1 MRWGHDL
8 SRGGLQ
14 AGAPGQRRRGIDM
27 TMQVDLSKFRAAL
40 VAVKNQTKKPEA
52 DIVNRAMRDV
62 AFRSASFTPKA
73 TASSVRAA
81 LTNQNVSLLASL
93 AAIAC
98 NKKFGVKKWSR
109 VQHKEMMGRVLTRR
123 KAGLGAL
130 RAGWIPA
137 IQALGGSYRGAKLRA
152 GSASKGTAKKATINN
167 LFGTIKNTVITKN
180 YKGEE
185 QGVGSINIAVDA
197 LGKAIRFV
205 INDRQTYLD
214 RKRGIVTVL
223 KANSDK

>member
-1 MRWGHDL
+1 
-8 SRGGLQ
+8 
-14 AGAPGQRRRGIDM
+14 M
-27 TMQVDLSKFRAAL
+27 TMAVDLSKFRAAL

-73 TASSVRAA
+73 TASSINSA
-81 LTNQNVSLLASL
+81 LGGKTGRVLAGL
-93 AAIAC
+93 AAVAC
-98 NKKFGVKKWSR
+98 NKKYGEKKWSR
-109 VQHKEMMGRVLTRR
+109 VQHKEMMAKILNRR
-123 KAGLGAL
+123 KSGIGAL

-137 IQALGGSYRGAKLRA
+137 IQALGGSYRWAKLRA

-167 LFGTIKNTVITKN
+167 LVGVIKNAVFTRN
-180 YKGEE
+180 YKGEKT
-185 QGVGSINIAVDA
+185 GVGNIAMASNA

-205 INDRQTYLD
+205 VNDRQTYLD
-214 RKRGIVTVL
+214 RKRGIVKVL

>member
-1 MRWGHDL
+1 
-8 SRGGLQ
+8 
-14 AGAPGQRRRGIDM
+14 M

-73 TASSVRAA
+73 TASSVNSA
-81 LTNQNVSLLASL
+81 LGGKTGRVLAGL
-93 AAIAC
+93 AAVAC
-98 NKKFGVKKWSR
+98 NKKYGVKKWSR
-109 VQHKEMMGRVLTRR
+109 VEHKEMMAKILKRR
-123 KAGLGAL
+123 KSGIGAL

-137 IQALGGSYRGAKLRA
+137 IQALGGSYRGAKLGS
-152 GSASKGTAKKATINN
+152 GSAAKGTAKKATINN
-167 LFGTIKNTVITKN
+167 LVGVIKNAVFTRN
-180 YKGEE
+180 YKGEKT
-185 QGVGSINIAVDA
+185 GVGNIAVASDA

-205 INDRQTYLD
+205 VNDRQTYLD
-214 RKRGIVTVL
+214 RKRGIAKVL

>member
-1 MRWGHDL
+1 
-8 SRGGLQ
+8 
-14 AGAPGQRRRGIDM
+14 M

-73 TASSVRAA
+73 TASSINSA
-81 LTNQNVSLLASL
+81 LGGKTGRVLAGL
-93 AAIAC
+93 AAVAC

-109 VQHKEMMGRVLTRR
+109 VEHKEMMAKILKRR
-123 KAGLGAL
+123 KSGIGAL

-137 IQALGGSYRGAKLRA
+137 IQALGGSYRGAKLGS
-152 GSASKGTAKKATINN
+152 GSASLGTAKKATINN
-167 LFGTIKNTVITKN
+167 LVGTIKNAVFTRN
-180 YKGEE
+180 HKGEKK
-185 QGVGSINIAVDA
+185 GAGSIHVSINALQKAVQ
-197 LGKAIRFV
+197 FV
-205 INDRQTYLD
+205 SKDREAYLD
-214 RKRGIVTVL
+214 RKRGIATVL

>member
-1 MRWGHDL
+1 
-8 SRGGLQ
+8 
-14 AGAPGQRRRGIDM
+14 
-27 TMQVDLSKFRAAL
+27 
-40 VAVKNQTKKPEA
+40 
-52 DIVNRAMRDV
+52 
-62 AFRSASFTPKA
+62 
-73 TASSVRAA
+73 
-81 LTNQNVSLLASL
+81 L
-93 AAIAC
+93 AAMAC
-98 NKKFGVKKWSR
+98 NKKFGQKKWSR
-109 VQHKEMMGRVLTRR
+109 VQHKEMMAKILKRR
-123 KAGLGAL
+123 KSGIGAL

-167 LFGTIKNTVITKN
+167 LVGTIKNTVITKN

-214 RKRGIVTVL
+214 RKRGIVKVL

>member
-1 MRWGHDL
+1 
-8 SRGGLQ
+8 
-14 AGAPGQRRRGIDM
+14 M
-27 TMQVDLSKFRAAL
+27 TMEVDLSKFRAAL

-62 AFRSASFTPKA
+62 AFRSASFTPRA
-73 TASSVRAA
+73 TASAVKSGLSA
-81 LTNQNVSLLASL
+81 QNGKLLAAL

-98 NKKFGVKKWSR
+98 NNKFGVKKWTR
-109 VQHKEMMGRVLTRR
+109 EQHKEMMGRVLTRR

-167 LFGTIKNTVITKN
+167 LTGIIKNVVETRN
-180 YKGEE
+180 YKGDKT
-185 QGVGSINIAVDA
+185 GVGNIAVASDA

-214 RKRGIVTVL
+214 RKRGIVKVL

>member
-1 MRWGHDL
+1 
-8 SRGGLQ
+8 
-14 AGAPGQRRRGIDM
+14 M
-27 TMQVDLSKFRAAL
+27 TMEVDLSKFRAAL

-73 TASSVRAA
+73 TASSVNSA
-81 LTNQNVSLLASL
+81 LGGKSGRVLAGL
-93 AAIAC
+93 AAVAC
-98 NKKFGVKKWSR
+98 NKKFGEKKWSR

-152 GSASKGTAKKATINN
+152 GSAAKGTAKKATINS
-167 LFGTIKNTVITKN
+167 LFGVIKNTVVTKN

-214 RKRGIVTVL
+214 RKRGIVKVL

>member
-14 AGAPGQRRRGIDM
+14 AGAPGERRRGIDM

-73 TASSVRAA
+73 TASSINSA
-81 LTNQNVSLLASL
+81 LGGKTGRVLAGL
-93 AAIAC
+93 AAVAC

-109 VQHKEMMGRVLTRR
+109 VEHKEMMVKILKRR
-123 KAGLGAL
+123 KSGIGAL

-137 IQALGGSYRGAKLRA
+137 IQALGGSYRGAKLA
-152 GSASKGTAKKATINN
+152 SGSASKGTAKKATINN
-167 LFGTIKNTVITKN
+167 LVGVIKNAVFTRN
-180 YKGEE
+180 NKGEKT
-185 QGVGSINIAVDA
+185 GVGNIAVASDA

-214 RKRGIVTVL
+214 RKRGIVKVL

>member
-1 MRWGHDL
+1 
-8 SRGGLQ
+8 
-14 AGAPGQRRRGIDM
+14 M

-73 TASSVRAA
+73 TASSVNSA
-81 LTNQNVSLLASL
+81 LGGKSGRVLAGL
-93 AAIAC
+93 AAMAC
-98 NKKFGVKKWSR
+98 NKKYGEKKWSR
-109 VQHKEMMGRVLTRR
+109 VQPKEMMAKILKRR
-123 KAGLGAL
+123 KSGIGAL

-137 IQALGGSYRGAKLRA
+137 IQALGGSYRGAKLA
-152 GSASKGTAKKATINN
+152 SGSASKGTAKKATINN
-167 LFGTIKNTVITKN
+167 LVGVIKNAVFTRN
-180 YKGEE
+180 NKGEKT
-185 QGVGSINIAVDA
+185 GVGNIAVASDA

-205 INDRQTYLD
+205 VNDRQTYLD
-214 RKRGIVTVL
+214 RKRGIVKVL

>member
-1 MRWGHDL
+1 
-8 SRGGLQ
+8 
-14 AGAPGQRRRGIDM
+14 M
-27 TMQVDLSKFRAAL
+27 TMEVDLSKFRAAL

-98 NKKFGVKKWSR
+98 NKKFGVKKWTR

-214 RKRGIVTVL
+214 RKRGIVKVL

>member
-1 MRWGHDL
+1 
-8 SRGGLQ
+8 
-14 AGAPGQRRRGIDM
+14 M
-27 TMQVDLSKFRAAL
+27 TMEVDLSKFRAAL

-62 AFRSASFTPKA
+62 AFRSASFTAKA
-73 TASSVRAA
+73 TASSVRDA
-81 LTNQNVSLLASL
+81 LTNQNISLLASL

-98 NKKFGVKKWSR
+98 NNKFGVKKWTR
-109 VQHKEMMGRVLTRR
+109 VQHKEMMKRVLTRR
-123 KAGLGAL
+123 RTGLGAL

-152 GSASKGTAKKATINN
+152 GSAAKGTAKKATINS
-167 LFGTIKNTVITKN
+167 LFGVIKNTVVTKN

-214 RKRGIVTVL
+214 RKRGIVKVL

>member
-1 MRWGHDL
+1 
-8 SRGGLQ
+8 
-14 AGAPGQRRRGIDM
+14 M
-27 TMQVDLSKFRAAL
+27 TMEVDLSKFRAAL

-73 TASSVRAA
+73 SASTVNSGLGGKNGRV
-81 LTNQNVSLLASL
+81 LTGL

-98 NKKFGVKKWSR
+98 NKKYGAKKWSR
-109 VQHKEMMGRVLTRR
+109 VQHKEMMATILKSR

-152 GSASKGTAKKATINN
+152 GSASQGTAKKATINN
-167 LFGTIKNTVITKN
+167 LVGVIKNAVFTRN
-180 YKGEE
+180 YKGEKK
-185 QGVGSINIAVDA
+185 GAGSIGVSIDA

-205 INDRQTYLD
+205 INDRQSYLD
-214 RKRGIVTVL
+214 RKMGINKVL